1 MKIEKTTTGVI
12 IREATPEVKKKCL
25 QYFSLTNP
33 VREFFIYSGKDPDHT
48 KVPIIGHDHDVIYIT
63 SGFLKIKDKTI
74 EKLKVNSEKPIPTPK
89 LITLEMNREPRS
101 QLQRDCIE
109 LLTTAKENKITVE
122 LKPGTGKAEPYSRKI
137 PTPTKNGFTLMG
149 DLKIG
154 DQIFAQDGTLTKVTG
169 IFEQGEQDIYKVTF
183 QDGRV
188 AYCHEEH
195 LWTVKT
201 FKDGIWK
208 TRMLKDMIKDFK
220 RESPWKKEHGR
231 EDPYSYKYYI
241 PQCGPVQYPHVT
253 VPIDPWVLGC
263 FIGNGCCT
271 CKTLTFSS
279 PDNVIPEKIANM
291 YGFIVR
297 KSPSNYDYTFYDHS
311 GKPIKTADFFKDIPS
326 MISCYS
332 RDKKIPDEYMIND
345 VDTRLAILQGLMD
358 TDGSVVVGDNRY
370 HLRFTST
377 SKQLL
382 KQVIQLLYS
391 FGYSGSIIDDK
402 RVEKYVD
409 GYCGDVIFRVP
420 HSVKPMFFRCIGK
433 KMIAQQAL
441 ELSQRNCFNDLLIKD
456 ISFSHREKCRC
467 IMVDNPEHL
476 YLTEDFIVTHN
487 TFIACYSAAKL
498 GLKPLIVAP
507 TSLLKNQWIDNIVE
521 LGIDKSDIATK
532 IWDAPDKKVCVV
544 TISSLE
550 GAIRDDWNG
559 LLKTL
564 DASGF
569 GIKVIDE
576 AHLHLKGMLKFDAL
590 CNIKHNWY
598 MSATLGRSS
607 ADEDRILNRALGD
620 AKRFVGNAA
629 YEEYQKEYV
638 NVYLQDIYYYP
649 SNKLCDEC
657 FKYGSKG
664 LIRSSYYN
672 MLMKYKDGEPF
683 IRNIIT
689 LMKRAKSIIDYDG
702 KILLLVPL
710 ISIIQRVIKVME
722 NDPFFSKYTFAAV
735 DGSMP
740 LAQRREAMESD
751 FILSTSLSMG
761 TGVDVSNLGVVVN
774 FDQYSSSIIGEQ
786 IFGRLRDRGKET
798 YYIDICDIV
807 KQAKML
813 QKWGQK
819 RRILIPYYPGAKRDM
834 KRFPTIHS

>member
-1 MKIEKTTTGVI
+1 MHITKTTTGLI
-12 IREATPEVKKKCL
+12 IREPSIDVKRKCL
-25 QYFSLTNP
+25 AYFSLQKP
-33 VREFFIYSGKDPDHT
+33 IREFFIYSGNDPDH
-48 KVPIIGHDHDVIYIT
+48 KPILGHEHDVIYIT
-63 SGFLKIKDKTI
+63 SGFLKINDQYI
-74 EKLKVNSEKPIPTPK
+74 RKLKIDNTKEIPTPK
-89 LITLEMNREPRS
+89 KIELTMNREPRS
-101 QLQRDCIE
+101 DLQRDCIE
-109 LLTTAKENKITVE
+109 MMTTTTASKLTIE

-154 DQIFAQDGTLTKVTG
+154 DCVFGRDGKPTTITG

-201 FKDGIWK
+201 FKDGKWK

-253 VPIDPWVLGC
+253 IPIDPWVLGC

-271 CKTLTFSS
+271 CKNLTLSS
-279 PDNVIPEKIANM
+279 PDNVIPEKIANL
-291 YGFIVR
+291 YGFIV
-297 KSPSNYDYTFYDHS
+297 KKNPANYEYIFYDHS

-332 RDKKIPDEYMIND
+332 RDKKIPSEYMIND
-345 VDTRLAILQGLMD
+345 VETRLAILQGLMD
-358 TDGSVVVGDNRY
+358 TDGSVVIGDNRY

-382 KQVIQLLYS
+382 EQVIQLLYS
-391 FGYSGSIIDDK
+391 FGYSGTIIDDK

-409 GYCGDVIFRVP
+409 GYCGDVIFKVP

-433 KMIAQQAL
+433 KMIAQQAITL
-441 ELSQRNCFNDLLIKD
+441 EQKNCFNDLLIKD

-467 IMVDNPEHL
+467 IMVDNPAHM

-487 TFIACYSAAKL
+487 TFIALYATAKL

-507 TSLLKNQWIDNIVE
+507 TSLLKNQWIDNIIE

-550 GAIRDDWNG
+550 GALRDDWNG

-564 DASGF
+564 DKSSF
-569 GIKVIDE
+569 GIKVVDE

-598 MSATLGRSS
+598 LSATLGRSDAS
-607 ADEDRILNRALGD
+607 EDRILNYALSD
-620 AKRFVGNAA
+620 AERFIGNAA
-629 YEEYQKEYV
+629 YEEYQNEYV
-638 NVYLQDIYYYP
+638 QVYLQDIHYYP
-649 SNKLCDEC
+649 SNKLCEEC

-672 MLMKYKDGEPF
+672 MLMQYKNGQPF
-683 IRNIIT
+683 INNIIT
-689 LMKRAKSIIDYDG
+689 LLKRAKNIINYDG

-710 ISIIQRVIKVME
+710 LSIIQRVVETMKQ
-722 NDPFFSKYTFAAV
+722 DPYFNKYTFAAV

-740 LAQRREAMESD
+740 LKERREAMESN

-798 YYIDICDIV
+798 YYIDVCDYV
-807 KQAKML
+807 RQAGML
-813 QKWGQK
+813 AKWGQK
-819 RRILIPYYPGAKRDM
+819 RRVLIPYYPGSKRDM
-834 KRFPTIHS
+834 KRLPTIKS

>member
-1 MKIEKTTTGVI
+1 MT
-12 IREATPEVKKKCL
+12 
-25 QYFSLTNP
+25 
-33 VREFFIYSGKDPDHT
+33 
-48 KVPIIGHDHDVIYIT
+48 
-63 SGFLKIKDKTI
+63 
-74 EKLKVNSEKPIPTPK
+74 
-89 LITLEMNREPRS
+89 
-101 QLQRDCIE
+101 
-109 LLTTAKENKITVE
+109 
-122 LKPGTGKAEPYSRKI
+122 
-137 PTPTKNGFTLMG
+137 
-149 DLKIG
+149 
-154 DQIFAQDGTLTKVTG
+154 
-169 IFEQGEQDIYKVTF
+169 
-183 QDGRV
+183 
-188 AYCHEEH
+188 
-195 LWTVKT
+195 
-201 FKDGIWK
+201 
-208 TRMLKDMIKDFK
+208 
-220 RESPWKKEHGR
+220 
-231 EDPYSYKYYI
+231 
-241 PQCGPVQYPHVT
+241 
-253 VPIDPWVLGC
+253 
-263 FIGNGCCT
+263 
-271 CKTLTFSS
+271 
-279 PDNVIPEKIANM
+279 
-291 YGFIVR
+291 
-297 KSPSNYDYTFYDHS
+297 
-311 GKPIKTADFFKDIPS
+311 
-326 MISCYS
+326 
-332 RDKKIPDEYMIND
+332 
-345 VDTRLAILQGLMD
+345 
-358 TDGSVVVGDNRY
+358 
-370 HLRFTST
+370 
-377 SKQLL
+377 
-382 KQVIQLLYS
+382 
-391 FGYSGSIIDDK
+391 K
-402 RVEKYVD
+402 RVE
-409 GYCGDVIFRVP
+409 R
-420 HSVKPMFFRCIGK
+420 RGK
-433 KMIAQQAL
+433 
-441 ELSQRNCFNDLLIKD
+441 
-456 ISFSHREKCRC
+456 
-467 IMVDNPEHL
+467 
-476 YLTEDFIVTHN
+476 
-487 TFIACYSAAKL
+487 TFIALYASTKL

-521 LGIDKSDIATK
+521 LGIDKADIATK

-672 MLMKYKDGEPF
+672 MLMKYRDGEPF

>member
-1 MKIEKTTTGVI
+1 MRIEKTTTGVI
-12 IREATPEVKKKCL
+12 IREPTTEVKKKCL

-33 VREFFIYSGKDPDHT
+33 LREFFIYSGKDPDHA
-48 KVPIIGHDHDVIYIT
+48 KVPIIGRDHDVIYIT
-63 SGFLKIKDKTI
+63 SGFLKIKDKEI
-74 EKLKVNSEKPIPTPK
+74 EKLHVASEKHQATPK

-101 QLQRDCIE
+101 PLQRDCIE

-137 PTPTKNGFTLMG
+137 PTPTKEGFTLMG

-154 DQIFAQDGTLTKVTG
+154 DSVFAQDGTLTKVTG

-231 EDPYSYKYYI
+231 EDPYNYKYYI
-241 PQCGPVQYPHVT
+241 PQCGPVQYPHVN

-271 CKTLTFSS
+271 CKSLTFSS
-279 PDNVIPEKIANM
+279 PDSVIPEKIANL
-291 YGFIVR
+291 YGFTVR
-297 KSPSNYDYTFYDHS
+297 KNPANYDYVFYDNT
-311 GKPIKTADFFKDIPS
+311 GKPVKTADFFKDVPS

-332 RDKKIPDEYMIND
+332 RDKQIPTEYMIND
-345 VDTRLAILQGLMD
+345 VDTRLAVLQGLMD

-377 SKQLL
+377 SEPLL
-382 KQVIQLLYS
+382 KQVVQLLYS
-391 FGYSGSIIDDK
+391 FGYSGSIMCDK

-420 HSVKPMFFRCIGK
+420 HSVKPMFFKCVSK
-433 KMIAQQAL
+433 KMVAQQSL
-441 ELSQRNCFNDLLIKD
+441 ELSQKNYYNDLLIKD

-467 IMVDNPEHL
+467 IMVDHPAHM

-564 DASGF
+564 DTSGF

-590 CNIKHNWY
+590 CNIRHNWY

-672 MLMKYKDGEPF
+672 MLMKYRNGEPF

-722 NDPFFSKYTFAAV
+722 NDPFFDKYTFAAV

-740 LAQRREAMESD
+740 LAQRKEAMESN

-798 YYIDICDIV
+798 YYIDVCDNV

-813 QKWGQK
+813 YKWGQK

-834 KRFPTIHS
+834 KRFPVIHS

>member
-33 VREFFIYSGKDPDHT
+33 LREFFIYSGKDPDHT

-122 LKPGTGKAEPYSRKI
+122 LKPGTGK
-137 PTPTKNGFTLMG
+137 
-149 DLKIG
+149 
-154 DQIFAQDGTLTKVTG
+154 
-169 IFEQGEQDIYKVTF
+169 
-183 QDGRV
+183 
-188 AYCHEEH
+188 
-195 LWTVKT
+195 
-201 FKDGIWK
+201 
-208 TRMLKDMIKDFK
+208 
-220 RESPWKKEHGR
+220 
-231 EDPYSYKYYI
+231 
-241 PQCGPVQYPHVT
+241 
-253 VPIDPWVLGC
+253 
-263 FIGNGCCT
+263 
-271 CKTLTFSS
+271 
-279 PDNVIPEKIANM
+279 
-291 YGFIVR
+291 
-297 KSPSNYDYTFYDHS
+297 
-311 GKPIKTADFFKDIPS
+311 
-326 MISCYS
+326 
-332 RDKKIPDEYMIND
+332 
-345 VDTRLAILQGLMD
+345 
-358 TDGSVVVGDNRY
+358 
-370 HLRFTST
+370 
-377 SKQLL
+377 
-382 KQVIQLLYS
+382 
-391 FGYSGSIIDDK
+391 
-402 RVEKYVD
+402 
-409 GYCGDVIFRVP
+409 
-420 HSVKPMFFRCIGK
+420 
-433 KMIAQQAL
+433 
-441 ELSQRNCFNDLLIKD
+441 
-456 ISFSHREKCRC
+456 
-467 IMVDNPEHL
+467 
-476 YLTEDFIVTHN
+476 

-521 LGIDKSDIATK
+521 LGIDKADIATK

-550 GAIRDDWNG
+550 GAVRDDWNG

-798 YYIDICDIV
+798 YYIDICDVV